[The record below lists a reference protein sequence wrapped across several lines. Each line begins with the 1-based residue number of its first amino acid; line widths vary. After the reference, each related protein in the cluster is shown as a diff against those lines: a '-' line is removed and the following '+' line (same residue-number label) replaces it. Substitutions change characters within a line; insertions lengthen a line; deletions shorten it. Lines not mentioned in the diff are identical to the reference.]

1 MTGVQTCALPISY
14 HLQDEFTDPEAERA
28 LLAAIVMNPALYF
41 ELAEVLAPDLFPI
54 EAATWHQVALAIE
67 TKQAPAVPTAWSPT
81 PTPQLTAQR
90 LADLWQRRLLAAVQE
105 RLAAALFDSTIPAP
119 TLAALLEEEALR
131 VQAALR
137 DRTAGRLQWASTLVP
152 QVLADAT
159 ARRQHWETTGT
170 PVQGLP
176 TGLASLDDCLS
187 GLDDGLYLL
196 GGPPGMGKT
205 TLAWQIAT
213 RVAHETPVVFVTF
226 EHAPSNLTLKALCA
240 QAGLNPQEVRRGR
253 APLAPLRQAAAAWQ
267 PVAQRLALVEGTS
280 RLTVAQVRAQT
291 LQAMH
296 QHQAARCLV
305 VVDYLQLWA
314 KVAEDLRG
322 NLAVRERVELLGGL
336 LRELALGL
344 RSPVLALASQNRSAG
359 NYGNGKGSAA
369 LDSLK
374 ESGDL
379 EYAADVVL
387 FLTEAQERLAT
398 PPARAV
404 ELTIAKN
411 RHGDTGKIGL
421 IFRPDLGTLREEA
434 RI

>member
-1 MTGVQTCALPISY
+1 MQPY

-28 LLAAIVMNPALYF
+28 LLAAIVINPALYF
-41 ELAEVLAPDLFPI
+41 ELAEVLAPDLFPT
-54 EAATWHQVALAIE
+54 EAATWQLVALAVE
-67 TKQAPAVPTAWSPT
+67 TKQAPAAPAAWLPT
-81 PTPQLTAQR
+81 PAPQATVQR

-105 RLAAALFDSTIPAP
+105 RLAAALFDPTIPAA

-131 VQAALR
+131 VHTALR
-137 DRTAGRLQWASTLVP
+137 ETVAGRLQWASTLVP
-152 QVLADAT
+152 HVLADAA
-159 ARRQHWETTGT
+159 ARRQHWEATGT
-170 PVQGLP
+170 PVQGVP
-176 TGLASLDDCLS
+176 TGILRLDDLLS
-187 GLDDGLYLL
+187 GLNDGLYLL
-196 GGPPGMGKT
+196 GGPPGIGKT

-213 RVAHETPVVFVTF
+213 HVAREAPVVFVTF
-226 EHAPSNLTLKALCA
+226 EHAPANLILKALCA
-240 QAGLNPQEVRRGR
+240 QARLNPQEVLRGR
-253 APLAPLRQAAAAWQ
+253 AALEPLRQAATVWQ

-280 RLTVAQVRAQT
+280 RLTLAQVRGQA

-296 QHQAARCLV
+296 QHHATRCLV

-322 NLAVRERVELLGGL
+322 NFTVRERVELLGGL
-336 LRELALGL
+336 LRELALRL

-359 NYGNGKGSAA
+359 NYGTGKGTAA

-404 ELTIAKN
+404 ELTVAKN

-434 RI
+434 RL